1 MNQKK
6 SAKKLIKLAKQ
17 GKKLYNK
24 SDIIYAKMI
33 LRSLKKKNGSND

>member
-24 SDIIYAKMI
+24 SDIMYAKMI
-33 LRSLKKKNGSND
+33 LRSLKKKN